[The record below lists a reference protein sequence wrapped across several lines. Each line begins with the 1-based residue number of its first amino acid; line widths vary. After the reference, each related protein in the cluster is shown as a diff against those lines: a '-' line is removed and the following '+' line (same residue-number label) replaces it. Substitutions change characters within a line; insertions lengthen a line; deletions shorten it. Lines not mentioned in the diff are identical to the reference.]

1 MRTVTSMNAR
11 TGGGDG
17 RRGRAAAPRVF
28 DRVFESG
35 GGGARVSRAFDEETR
50 VALSSASSIAHCF
63 SANARRTARF
73 SSSRL
78 VSARASSRADSRSA
92 ARRRRAAAA
101 PSPRARN
108 PGHVSDSSFTH
119 VNVTVVPSI
128 AIVVLAGSTS
138 AYKSHR
144 HANGVAVA
152 ARLDLVPGASQCIE
166 SISDESI
173 HRSSRIASRERANA
187 REKITSLGRP
197 RSRRSRT
204 SRRPPRGVIASNRH
218 RWRDLDRHRARGLHP
233 RASVVLARPRTLV
246 VVREGGERSGG
257 IHTGV
262 RRVHRARETV
272 ASLSSSSRSDES
284 SRRRRLSCL
293 NPKPYHIDH
302 AMHRRARR
310 QFATPSVV
318 VVGRDGGRDGR
329 GERANRGDA
338 RR

>member
-1 MRTVTSMNAR
+1 MHACAHRSNQSVTNRS
-11 TGGGDG
+11 TD
-17 RRGRAAAPRVF
+17 RR
-28 DRVFESG
+28 ES
-35 GGGARVSRAFDEETR
+35 R
-50 VALSSASSIAHCF
+50 VA
-63 SANARRTARF
+63 NAPT
-73 SSSRL
+73 L
-78 VSARASSRADSRSA
+78 E
-92 ARRRRAAAA
+92 
-101 PSPRARN
+101 
-108 PGHVSDSSFTH
+108 
-119 VNVTVVPSI
+119 
-128 AIVVLAGSTS
+128 
-138 AYKSHR
+138 
-144 HANGVAVA
+144 
-152 ARLDLVPGASQCIE
+152 Q
-166 SISDESI
+166 
-173 HRSSRIASRERANA
+173 
-187 REKITSLGRP
+187 KITSRHRP
-197 RSRRSRT
+197 RSRRFRT

-272 ASLSSSSRSDES
+272 ASSSSSSRSDES

-329 GERANRGDA
+329 GERANRRDA

>member
-17 RRGRAAAPRVF
+17 RRGRAAAARVF
-28 DRVFESG
+28 DGVCTSGGGG

-50 VALSSASSIAHCF
+50 VARSSASSIAHCF

-92 ARRRRAAAA
+92 ARRRRATAA

-108 PGHVSDSSFTH
+108 PGHVSVSSFTH

-152 ARLDLVPGASQCIE
+152 ARLDLVPGA
-166 SISDESI
+166 
-173 HRSSRIASRERANA
+173 HASNHINQRRLDHPIVANRE
-187 REKITSLGRP
+187 
-197 RSRRSRT
+197 SRT
-204 SRRPPRGVIASNRH
+204 RQRADKKS
-218 RWRDLDRHRARGLHP
+218 HRATVRDRVALAP
-233 RASVVLARPRTLV
+233 RVDHREAS
-246 VVREGGERSGG
+246 
-257 IHTGV
+257 
-262 RRVHRARETV
+262 
-272 ASLSSSSRSDES
+272 
-284 SRRRRLSCL
+284 
-293 NPKPYHIDH
+293 
-302 AMHRRARR
+302 
-310 QFATPSVV
+310 
-318 VVGRDGGRDGR
+318 
-329 GERANRGDA
+329 
-338 RR
+338 

>member
-28 DRVFESG
+28 DGVCTSGGGGG

-50 VALSSASSIAHCF
+50 VARSSASSIAHCF

-108 PGHVSDSSFTH
+108 PGHVSVSSFTH

-152 ARLDLVPGASQCIE
+152 ARLDLVPGA
-166 SISDESI
+166 
-173 HRSSRIASRERANA
+173 RANA
-187 REKITSLGRP
+187 
-197 RSRRSRT
+197 
-204 SRRPPRGVIASNRH
+204 
-218 RWRDLDRHRARGLHP
+218 
-233 RASVVLARPRTLV
+233 
-246 VVREGGERSGG
+246 
-257 IHTGV
+257 
-262 RRVHRARETV
+262 
-272 ASLSSSSRSDES
+272 
-284 SRRRRLSCL
+284 
-293 NPKPYHIDH
+293 
-302 AMHRRARR
+302 
-310 QFATPSVV
+310 
-318 VVGRDGGRDGR
+318 
-329 GERANRGDA
+329 
-338 RR
+338 

>member
-17 RRGRAAAPRVF
+17 RRGRAAAARVF
-28 DRVFESG
+28 DGVCTSGGGGG

-50 VALSSASSIAHCF
+50 VARSSASSIAHCF

-92 ARRRRAAAA
+92 ARRRRATAA

-108 PGHVSDSSFTH
+108 PGHVSVSSFTH

-152 ARLDLVPGASQCIE
+152 ARLDLVPGA
-166 SISDESI
+166 
-173 HRSSRIASRERANA
+173 H
-187 REKITSLGRP
+187 
-197 RSRRSRT
+197 
-204 SRRPPRGVIASNRH
+204 ASN
-218 RWRDLDRHRARGLHP
+218 
-233 RASVVLARPRTLV
+233 
-246 VVREGGERSGG
+246 
-257 IHTGV
+257 
-262 RRVHRARETV
+262 
-272 ASLSSSSRSDES
+272 
-284 SRRRRLSCL
+284 
-293 NPKPYHIDH
+293 HIN
-302 AMHRRARR
+302 
-310 QFATPSVV
+310 Q
-318 VVGRDGGRDGR
+318 
-329 GERANRGDA
+329 
-338 RR
+338 

>member
-17 RRGRAAAPRVF
+17 RRGRAAAARVF
-28 DRVFESG
+28 DGVCTSGGGG

-50 VALSSASSIAHCF
+50 VARSSASSIAHCF
-63 SANARRTARF
+63 STNARRTARF

-108 PGHVSDSSFTH
+108 PGHVSVSSFTH

-152 ARLDLVPGASQCIE
+152 ARLDLVPGV
-166 SISDESI
+166 
-173 HRSSRIASRERANA
+173 HRSNQSVTNRSTDRRESRVANA
-187 REKITSLGRP
+187 PTREQKITSRHRP
-197 RSRRSRT
+197 RSRRVRT

-218 RWRDLDRHRARGLHP
+218 RGRDLDRHRARGLHP

-246 VVREGGERSGG
+246 VVREGGERFGG
-257 IHTGV
+257 MHTSV

-272 ASLSSSSRSDES
+272 ASSSSSSRSDES
-284 SRRRRLSCL
+284 SRRRRRLLCL
-293 NPKPYHIDH
+293 NP
-302 AMHRRARR
+302 
-310 QFATPSVV
+310 
-318 VVGRDGGRDGR
+318 
-329 GERANRGDA
+329 N
-338 RR
+338 